1 MDDVGHKSP
10 RPKTSCGA
18 VVNCGK
24 KKDKKPSSS
33 ARMASPSEP
42 KLNFEEFFPD
52 DASMDS
58 IVHSFAQMDEDGL
71 SIHDTSDAF
80 NFGN

>member
-1 MDDVGHKSP
+1 MGHKSP
-10 RPKTSCGA
+10 RSKIACGA
-18 VVNCGK
+18 VVTCGQ

-33 ARMASPSEP
+33 TRMASSSES
-42 KLNFEEFFPD
+42 KLNFEEIFPD
-52 DASMDS
+52 DTSMDS